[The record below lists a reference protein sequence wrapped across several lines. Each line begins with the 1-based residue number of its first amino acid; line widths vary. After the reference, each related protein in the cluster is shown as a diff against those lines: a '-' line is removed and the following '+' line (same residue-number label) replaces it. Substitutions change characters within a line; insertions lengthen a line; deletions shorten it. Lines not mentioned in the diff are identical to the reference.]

1 MCSKFAIH
9 IVPDK
14 LAKEHRESLDV
25 VASEE
30 DKACTPIVS
39 VPFSNVF
46 GLSSID
52 ASKDN
57 VGGIWLR
64 VLPSSRDGKSSPA
77 PPWHSLS
84 EGRLEKGRQT
94 ISVNIGRFTG
104 SLMALSSPG
113 DTKLLME
120 VVPLDP
126 F

>member
-52 ASKDN
+52 VSKDN
-57 VGGIWLR
+57 VGAIWLR
-64 VLPSSRDGKSSPA
+64 VLPSSSDGKYSPA
-77 PPWHSLS
+77 P
-84 EGRLEKGRQT
+84 GQTKKGRQI
-94 ISVNIGRFTG
+94 ISVNIDRFTG